1 MEQKDLSKKGEGDE
15 RKEGVGKKIN
25 QNEAYIKI
33 PFGNLY
39 LATQFNKS
47 IKC

>member
-33 PFGNLY
+33 PFGNLIPCNPIQQIY
-39 LATQFNKS
+39 
-47 IKC
+47 